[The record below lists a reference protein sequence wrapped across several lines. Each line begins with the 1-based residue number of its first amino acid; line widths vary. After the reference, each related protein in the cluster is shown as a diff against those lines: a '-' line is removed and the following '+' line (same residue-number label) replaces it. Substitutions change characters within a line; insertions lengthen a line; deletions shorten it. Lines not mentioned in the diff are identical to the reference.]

1 LKKVTLK
8 LGSREEHD
16 RKMKERLDS
25 ERRARALKGAETR
38 RINKAARDAK
48 VAESKVTPAQ
58 RAKVGPSGGTT
69 EVPIAAIPKHVPEP
83 LDFAHLS
90 QGPSSSIQP
99 LEISTSQA
107 QFAQAAMTA
116 SPQVNNA
123 QTPYEATTSPPF
135 NMPTYDPS
143 PATQHPPQQA
153 AEPPAA
159 TLPPLQS
166 LAFPPQSIQ
175 QFRESSESSP
185 NSFVPGMETA
195 PPSSR
200 PAVSFPEN
208 LPPAPAVESFQS
220 SQTLHEE
227 RPTLPDHATNYPDV
241 AVDYKPRLPVFSA
254 TGPIPFADMSS
265 VPVGQHQPH
274 YAAPA
279 ATGGQSGDE
288 ASTGAADS
296 HVWQAV
302 NRPTE

>member
-1 LKKVTLK
+1 
-8 LGSREEHD
+8 
-16 RKMKERLDS
+16 
-25 ERRARALKGAETR
+25 
-38 RINKAARDAK
+38 
-48 VAESKVTPAQ
+48 
-58 RAKVGPSGGTT
+58 
-69 EVPIAAIPKHVPEP
+69 
-83 LDFAHLS
+83 
-90 QGPSSSIQP
+90 
-99 LEISTSQA
+99 
-107 QFAQAAMTA
+107 MTA
-116 SPQVNNA
+116 APQVNNA

-153 AEPPAA
+153 AESPAA

-200 PAVSFPEN
+200 PAVSFPGN
-208 LPPAPAVESFQS
+208 PSPAPAVESFQS
-220 SQTLHEE
+220 PQAFHAENVT
-227 RPTLPDHATNYPDV
+227 PPDHA
-241 AVDYKPRLPVFSA
+241 AVSLNTFMDNRPRLPVFSA

-288 ASTGAADS
+288 ASIAAADS